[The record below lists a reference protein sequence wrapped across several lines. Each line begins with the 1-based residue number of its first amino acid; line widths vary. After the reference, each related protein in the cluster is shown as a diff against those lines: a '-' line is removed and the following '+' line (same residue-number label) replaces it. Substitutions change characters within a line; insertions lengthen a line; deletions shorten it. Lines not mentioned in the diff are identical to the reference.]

1 MIQRVQTIWLL
12 LAAIAG
18 FLFTQLPTYIA
29 SSAGV
34 VSRRFLPTE
43 NLLMFALAVLAGI
56 LGLAAIFLFKNRP
69 LQKTISNLGSLLCV
83 ALLGIEV
90 WQMAKFEEANP
101 ALKTSY
107 YWGALLPIAMIIFFI
122 LAVVNIRKD
131 EKLIKSLERFR

>member
-18 FLFTQLPTYIA
+18 FLFTQLPTYVA

-122 LAVVNIRKD
+122 LAVINIRKD
-131 EKLIKSLERFR
+131 EKLIKSLDRFR

>member
-34 VSRRFLPTE
+34 ASRRFLPTE

-56 LGLAAIFLFKNRP
+56 LSLAAIFLFKNRP

>member
-131 EKLIKSLERFR
+131 EKLIKSLDRFR